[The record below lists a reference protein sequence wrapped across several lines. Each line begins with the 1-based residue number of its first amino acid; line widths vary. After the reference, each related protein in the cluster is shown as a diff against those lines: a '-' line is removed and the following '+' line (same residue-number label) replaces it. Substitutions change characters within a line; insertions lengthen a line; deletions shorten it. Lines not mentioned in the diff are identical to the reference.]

1 MAEARKQHRS
11 KVLGSYVI
19 LRHGEG
25 ADTMT
30 WPHPGDPQ
38 ELQHRL
44 RYGPPLSKA
53 EQRVVAS
60 YMEAYAHLIDMARRD
75 RDERVAE
82 LRAAVNQPRG
92 QERDRG

>member
-1 MAEARKQHRS
+1 MVEGKKQHRS

-19 LRHGEG
+19 LRQGEA
-25 ADTMT
+25 ADQMT

-44 RYGPPLSKA
+44 RYGPPLSEA

-60 YMEAYAHLIDMARRD
+60 YMEAYSYLINLPRRT

-82 LRAAVNQPRG
+82 IRHAVTQPRA
-92 QERDRG
+92 QEGDRG